1 MKRRFEGF
9 LAANGLIV
17 LDTFTGDV
25 KFVVVEEMTI
35 KNISINSTSDEKI
48 VDSIKKNTLSDFD
61 NEVCTT
67 FPYPIAKPYF
77 DLINEHDSRQKCK
90 LMVDTFTAVLKI
102 MALQIA
108 SEYIRASEV
117 KDMRVN
123 HTLKRDIQ
131 RPLISAW
138 NNVLLETIPVL
149 IQNNVSFFSPE
160 LVRAYEILET
170 KCKNKVIIEKKYVD
184 ENDEIVIKK
193 SSLAKIQ
200 ALIKYRNSLAH
211 GFNQSK
217 ENAEKDLTLYL
228 PILHEILENVR
239 YMSRYTLWHVSSK
252 NDTIDGIR
260 LMGYDPKFQS
270 LKLDRSLLDPTISPL
285 FLVNESTMEVLPM
298 FSFLDIEISSSSNI
312 AETGK
317 DIFLFDG
324 NTENTIIYLST
335 SSGEH
340 LEKKSKMKH
349 WKELLN
355 QKELELKLISEKDL
369 NIKEICQVTSI
380 TTKSTIQS
388 FVDNGKYI
396 PEIVSKRDDF
406 ELYFE
411 QFLFGNCNAIV
422 IGGETGI
429 GKSSLLISKVN
440 EWENEGNPVLFYKA
454 SSFNSPEIGQKFVR
468 DLGLKVNFP
477 EDFFIKVDAKFK

>member
-9 LAANGLIV
+9 LADNGLIV

-123 HTLKRDIQ
+123 HTLKREIQ

-170 KCKNKVIIEKKYVD
+170 KCKNKVIGNSDYCGI
-184 ENDEIVIKK
+184 ISHM
-193 SSLAKIQ
+193 SS
-200 ALIKYRNSLAH
+200 
-211 GFNQSK
+211 
-217 ENAEKDLTLYL
+217 
-228 PILHEILENVR
+228 
-239 YMSRYTLWHVSSK
+239 
-252 NDTIDGIR
+252 
-260 LMGYDPKFQS
+260 
-270 LKLDRSLLDPTISPL
+270 
-285 FLVNESTMEVLPM
+285 
-298 FSFLDIEISSSSNI
+298 
-312 AETGK
+312 
-317 DIFLFDG
+317 
-324 NTENTIIYLST
+324 
-335 SSGEH
+335 
-340 LEKKSKMKH
+340 
-349 WKELLN
+349 
-355 QKELELKLISEKDL
+355 
-369 NIKEICQVTSI
+369 
-380 TTKSTIQS
+380 
-388 FVDNGKYI
+388 
-396 PEIVSKRDDF
+396 
-406 ELYFE
+406 
-411 QFLFGNCNAIV
+411 
-422 IGGETGI
+422 
-429 GKSSLLISKVN
+429 
-440 EWENEGNPVLFYKA
+440 
-454 SSFNSPEIGQKFVR
+454 
-468 DLGLKVNFP
+468 
-477 EDFFIKVDAKFK
+477 